1 MSVFRILQAPGPA
14 KGRQELGEF
23 VDEVLGLATNIAL
36 KTTVCTAVEATPS
49 YILHHCECNDCV
61 SCIVRAFSILGL
73 LPSHS
78 GGACGE
84 ISLHRD
90 TTECLGCTW
99 VLGQCLKDT
108 DDQTEASLI
117 GIQQVPATAFHEIW
131 ATDFV
136 QFQLRTPNGLM
147 VGSL

>member
-49 YILHHCECNDCV
+49 YILHHCECNA

-131 ATDFV
+131 AADRVIRV
-136 QFQLRTPNGLM
+136 QFQLFQLRCLNG
-147 VGSL
+147 